1 MIRVEFDS
9 SSFQL
14 TIIVWMRQVSGI
26 VTALP
31 ELIPEAVSGFK
42 RLFCPEGKSL
52 ATIAK
57 CLLPFKK
64 LWDMHLENVCFEDY
78 LVMEDTAVVHH
89 ELSDVVIV
97 ILVQLHSHA
106 RVRHFFERAQGLD
119 NEATGFV
126 LTMIVVEDIFKGINV
141 VEKFLDTI
149 PVERIFPETIW

>member
-64 LWDMHLENVCFEDY
+64 LWDMHFKNVCFEDY
-78 LVMEDTAVVHH
+78 LTVEDSSVIFH
-89 ELSDVVIV
+89 ELPDVEEVIRM
-97 ILVQLHSHA
+97 QLQTHA
-106 RVRHFFERAQGLD
+106 RVRHFFERAQGID
-119 NEATGFV
+119 NEAASFV
-126 LTMIVVEDIFKGINV
+126 LTMIVVKDIFKGINV
-141 VEKFLDTI
+141 IEEFVDTVPI
-149 PVERIFPETIW
+149 ERIFPKAIW